1 MKRTIKK
8 QGSKLQITFEG
19 EVFIPGFQNS
29 GTQFIKTLQ
38 SQFKEG
44 DVVKVNSASSGIGVT
59 KDGVRECWI
68 NQ

>member
-8 QGSKLQITFEG
+8 IGSKLQITFAG
-19 EVFIPGFQNS
+19 EIFVPGFQSNET
-29 GTQFIKTLQ
+29 GFIKTLQ

-44 DVVKVNSASSGIGVT
+44 DIVKVNSASSGIGVT

-68 NQ
+68 NP